1 MADVKLIGGTFSD
14 YNYPQSAN
22 YAELERHQAA
32 KTGTLKYLKL
42 YASYGGH
49 IKAVIYADSSGSP
62 GTRLAAPADQ
72 AITAGTRI
80 ITVPDTAIVAGN
92 YYWVGHIIDQPNV
105 VMGNDT
111 GGTSKYKSQ
120 SYSGFSWPDP
130 GSLSGFSS
138 ETATWDLVGW
148 GEESA
153 GGSVVPLLM
162 SQYRRR
168 RC

>member
-1 MADVKLIGGTFSD
+1 MADVKLFGGTFSD

-49 IKAVIYADSSGSP
+49 IKAVIYADSGGSP
-62 GTRLAAPADQ
+62 GARLAAPAEQ
-72 AITAGTRI
+72 AITAGTRT
-80 ITVPDTAIVAGN
+80 ITISDLAIVTGS
-92 YYWVGHIIDQPNV
+92 YYWIGHIIDQANV

-138 ETATWDLVGW
+138 ESATWNLVGW

-153 GGSVVPLLM
+153 GGSIVPILN
-162 SQYRRR
+162 QYRQRR
-168 RC
+168 A